1 MATFPTPSQLLEQYK
16 TILKSLRPDINV
28 DDPSSEP
35 IIRGAVLSGI
45 LSGVYADQRKIDDD
59 TFIQDARDE
68 ALDRWGIVLGISR
81 QPATSAETE
90 DCLFTGDPSTVI
102 PAGTTLR
109 YPPTG
114 ILYTLQSQVTLDGS
128 GEGHGSLIADTPGQ
142 IGNVSVGTELI
153 LLSTPPNVDSS
164 ATLIQALGG
173 GSDAETADSY
183 RSRLLL
189 RLQRTPSGGNQFDY
203 PAFAFKAHPSVRSA
217 FVRRFGRGLGTVDVY
232 ITSGTTDVDQ
242 AVNLGLPV
250 VRLPTPQ
257 ILAAVQTYYEENAPM
272 TDCPK
277 IFSPSEITQ
286 DVTARVRLEA
296 GFTLSS
302 VPADSVNNPLGLS
315 IENLIKR
322 EISRVLYKIPV
333 GGRVLPGFQNGFVV
347 AADIEQQLDDMLSAI
362 PGKSGL
368 PLGRLPVL
376 ADRQVQNLDGVNT
389 NRQVLANQIVAPGI
403 LTVVLGT

>member
-35 IIRGAVLSGI
+35 IIRGAVLAGV

-68 ALDRWGIVLGISR
+68 ALDRWGVVLGIAR
-81 QPATSAETE
+81 QPATVAETG
-90 DCLFTGDPSTVI
+90 DCLFTGTPGTLV
-102 PAGTTLR
+102 PAGLTLR
-109 YPPTG
+109 YSPTG
-114 ILYTLQSQVTLDGS
+114 ILYTLESQVTLDGS
-128 GEGHGSLIADTPGQ
+128 GEGHGRLSANSPGQ
-142 IGNVSVGTELI
+142 IGNVSAGTELTI
-153 LLSTPPNVDSS
+153 LSPPSGVDPG
-164 ATLIQALGG
+164 ALLVEALGG
-173 GSDAETADSY
+173 GSDAEIADSY

-203 PAFAFKAHPSVRSA
+203 PTFAFSAHPSVRSA

-232 ITSGTTDVDQ
+232 ITTGTTDLDQ
-242 AVNLGLPV
+242 AINLGLPI

-257 ILAAVQTYYEENAPM
+257 ILDAVQTYYEENAPM

-277 IFSPSEITQ
+277 IFSPSEVTQ
-286 DVTARVRLEA
+286 DVMVRVRLES
-296 GFTLSS
+296 GFSLTS
-302 VPADSVNNPLGLS
+302 VPADSVNNPLGLT

-322 EISRVLYKIPV
+322 EVGRVLYKIPV
-333 GGRVLPGFQNGFVV
+333 GGRILPGFQNGLVV
-347 AADIEQQLDDMLSAI
+347 AADIEQQIDDMLSAI

-368 PLGRLPVL
+368 PIGKIPVL
-376 ADRQVQNLDGVNT
+376 ADRQVSNLDGVNI
-389 NRQVLANQIVAPGI
+389 NRQVLANQIVAPG
-403 LTVVLGT
+403 TVTVILGT